1 MSDKPK
7 KGGRRGVMV
16 GGKAVSDED
25 SVPPEPEKHPLRIE
39 NVDEEVDAPQ
49 TYAARRV
56 REFIEGRITLGELEG
71 IDKKQQYEMAQV
83 GHQAL
88 SQGKL
93 VRALTVFKGLVALD
107 PYDAYF
113 HLGLASSYHLSEQ
126 LQLAEHH
133 YTEALRF
140 NAYLSPA
147 LAHRGELLVMQG
159 RLHEGAIDLLKATQ
173 LDPAGVDPSTQR
185 ARATLFVLKDQLGAL
200 GPDDIMRLAQEAT
213 DSRVNAVKNAMPQSR
228 PRPRPRKARPRA
240 ARPGSRPRSRP
251 RPSSKKKP
259 R

>member
-1 MSDKPK
+1 
-7 KGGRRGVMV
+7 MV
-16 GGKAVSDED
+16 GGQAVSDED
-25 SVPPEPEKHPLRIE
+25 SVPPEPEQHPLRIE
-39 NVDEEVDAPQ
+39 NVDEEIDAPQ
-49 TYAARRV
+49 TYAARRM

-93 VRALTVFKGLVALD
+93 LRALTVFKGLIALD

-113 HLGLASSYHLSEQ
+113 HMALASSYHLTEQ
-126 LQLAEHH
+126 PRLAEHH
-133 YTEALRF
+133 YTEALKF
-140 NAYLSPA
+140 NAHLSPA
-147 LAHRGELLVMQG
+147 LAHRGELRVMQG
-159 RLHEGAIDLLKATQ
+159 RLHEGASDLLKATQ
-173 LDPAGVDPSTQR
+173 LDPNAVDPSTQR

-200 GPDDIMRLAQEAT
+200 GPEDIMRLAQEAT
-213 DSRVNAVKNAMPQSR
+213 DSRVNAVKNAMPQPKPR
-228 PRPRPRKARPRA
+228 ARPRPRKARPRG

-251 RPSSKKKP
+251 RPGSKKKP